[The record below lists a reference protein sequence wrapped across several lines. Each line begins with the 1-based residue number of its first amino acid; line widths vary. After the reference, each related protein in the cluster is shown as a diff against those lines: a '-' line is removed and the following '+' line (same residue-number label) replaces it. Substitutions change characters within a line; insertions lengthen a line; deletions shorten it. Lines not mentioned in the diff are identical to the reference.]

1 MTIQDKIFEKYR
13 SASIGEPGTE
23 LYVEGEA
30 ALGIPADCE
39 NANVAIYG
47 IDTFT
52 VISGATHPH
61 LDGIMDYSPRHQQ
74 PWGEFRRMCNRD
86 ALKFMQEM
94 LAEKG
99 ASTYFSFVIIDANRY
114 EEALGRLR

>member
-1 MTIQDKIFEKYR
+1 MY
-13 SASIGEPGTE
+13 SPL
-23 LYVEGEA
+23 LYIV
-30 ALGIPADCE
+30 LLTPFFSADCE

-52 VISGATHPH
+52 STPGATYPH
-61 LDGIMDYSPRHQQ
+61 LDGIMDYSPRDQQ
-74 PWGEFRRMCNRD
+74 PWDEFRRMCNRD

-99 ASTYFSFVIIDANRY
+99 ANTCFSCVMIDANRY
-114 EEALGRLR
+114 EEALSRLR